1 MELANGRLRLN
12 KLGSDVPV
20 SNITP
25 AEALILH
32 IVHQG
37 NNGGSTFG
45 EDFEKI
51 TVVSNDKRSDNDE
64 VRRLSAKYAQCVN
77 KKGDK
82 LVKLIWPGIA
92 PKLPQKFAE
101 LDWKNINYDGV
112 EVSAINYITQAPV
125 AANPTK

>member
-20 SNITP
+20 TNITP
-25 AEALILH
+25 AEALVLH

-45 EDFEKI
+45 EDFDKI
-51 TVVSNDKRSDNDE
+51 TVVSDVKRSDNDE

-82 LVKLIWPGIA
+82 IVKLIWPGVS

-112 EVSAINYITQAPV
+112 EVSAINYVTQSPV
-125 AANPTK
+125 VTNPTK